1 MQNEVIPEEKF
12 VSVCRSLNDVGRRS
26 AYEDEFNEK
35 DDRGGSA
42 VRSFRLE
49 FETGYTIRE
58 LVRLGKVQPESSG
71 GNIYRKS
78 KLNQHLSLAS
88 NAPCQT

>member
-1 MQNEVIPEEKF
+1 MT
-12 VSVCRSLNDVGRRS
+12 LDG
-26 AYEDEFNEK
+26 ATYEDEFNEK

-42 VRSFRLE
+42 VRSFRSIE

-58 LVRLGKVQPESSG
+58 PVRLGKVQPESSG

-88 NAPCQT
+88 NAPCRI